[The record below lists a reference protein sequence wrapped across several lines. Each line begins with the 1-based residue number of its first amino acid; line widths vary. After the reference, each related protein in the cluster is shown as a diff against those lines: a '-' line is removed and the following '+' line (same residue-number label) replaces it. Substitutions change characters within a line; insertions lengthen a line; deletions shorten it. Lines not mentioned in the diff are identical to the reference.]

1 MFLNFQNKFQKNS
14 PKENKD
20 TVNSLKI
27 LLIKVHRT
35 NQHGSH
41 DNTKTVQY
49 FSHIDSL
56 RHYEC
61 PRSNQIA
68 LF

>member
-20 TVNSLKI
+20 IVNSLKI
-27 LLIKVHRT
+27 LLMKVLRT
-35 NQHGSH
+35 NHHGCH
-41 DNTKTVQY
+41 DNTKTVY